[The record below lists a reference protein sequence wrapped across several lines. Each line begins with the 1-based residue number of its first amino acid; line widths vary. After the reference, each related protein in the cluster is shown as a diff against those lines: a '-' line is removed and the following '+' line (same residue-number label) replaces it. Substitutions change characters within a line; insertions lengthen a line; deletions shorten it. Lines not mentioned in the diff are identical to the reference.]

1 MSKTINLNLDTS
13 KSDIQNPKILLRQG
27 DGNYQTL
34 RVTITSNGEPTD
46 LTNADVVY
54 LGTTSADHKIID
66 SNITKVDA
74 LNGVIDYR
82 PPKQWGQDMGN
93 FKNSYFEI
101 TTGDSTGS
109 TASFKVSVLEAVDL
123 NAEQAGDYITVVDG
137 IVAVVRKELSDQLA
151 DVQVKTDN
159 ATGLVKQA
167 SDNLVAMAQNYN
179 TDITNKY
186 NDANAKAS
194 NINQLLNT
202 GVIHAKADTAGTADI
217 ANSLPPSFAQ
227 LIKGLEVT
235 DYLTAKKMLYVDQD
249 ATINRMEM
257 TGQAVLAGKTYTSD
271 LQVNGPLEINSTT
284 TANKNFVVQGHAW
297 LNGSV
302 DLYNT
307 LNWGSLTV
315 KGSTNLG
322 GDTVTNKLDVNGPLF
337 AHQDVT
343 IFGQLK
349 TTGGQN
355 IYTTSGSLPQYNIT
369 YEANR
374 VNNLVIVTLNG
385 HLAHWP
391 SWNGVGPTLP
401 NGFRPIRNSTLW
413 LRIDYDILDIIVGTD
428 GSFYNRSSNRDAGI
442 SPSDALGTVLFATN
456 DSFPW

>member
-1 MSKTINLNLDTS
+1 MSKTINLSLDTS

-46 LTNADVVY
+46 LTNADVIY

-137 IVAVVRKELSDQLA
+137 IVAVVRKELSDQLD
-151 DVQVKTDN
+151 DVKTKTDN

-186 NDANAKAS
+186 NDANAKANDVNQKLNS
-194 NINQLLNT
+194 GYFASKNDENIFEKDNHFKGNLSVAGSLNAT
-202 GVIHAKADTAGTADI
+202 ADWAKGTPHANVADNAKIADTANYLNS
-217 ANSLPPSFAQ
+217 ANNQTVNQLTVNGGSVVNGLGSFKNG
-227 LIKGLEVT
+227 IYVENGLNSR
-235 DYLTAKKMLYVDQD
+235 DGIDSY
-249 ATINRMEM
+249 
-257 TGQAVLAGKTYTSD
+257 SD
-271 LQVNGPLEINSTT
+271 LRAHSD
-284 TANKNFVVQGHAW
+284 FV
-297 LNGSV
+297 LS
-302 DLYNT
+302 
-307 LNWGSLTV
+307 
-315 KGSTNLG
+315 
-322 GDTVTNKLDVNGPLF
+322 
-337 AHQDVT
+337 
-343 IFGQLK
+343 GQLK
-349 TTGGQN
+349 AKSHIQN
-355 IYTTSGSLPQYNIT
+355 INVGKLSATIARFGSQVFLSIPTQAWPYEKGTAWTLAYDMVVPAGYRPIGKANLTMINRFKTSYMQLLQDGTMYFSDEDVDNSTQIDISGSWT
-369 YEANR
+369 
-374 VNNLVIVTLNG
+374 
-385 HLAHWP
+385 
-391 SWNGVGPTLP
+391 
-401 NGFRPIRNSTLW
+401 
-413 LRIDYDILDIIVGTD
+413 
-428 GSFYNRSSNRDAGI
+428 
-442 SPSDALGTVLFATN
+442 TN
-456 DSFPW
+456 DDFPY

>member
-34 RVTITSNGEPTD
+34 RVTITSNGDPTD

-151 DVQVKTDN
+151 DVQTKTDN

-202 GVIHAKADTAGTADI
+202 GAFAKVGASNTFSQSQTL
-217 ANSLPPSFAQ
+217 S
-227 LIKGLEVT
+227 
-235 DYLTAKKMLYVDQD
+235 QD
-249 ATINRMEM
+249 
-257 TGQAVLAGKTYTSD
+257 
-271 LQVNGPLEINSTT
+271 
-284 TANKNFVVQGHAW
+284 
-297 LNGSV
+297 
-302 DLYNT
+302 
-307 LNWGSLTV
+307 LTV
-315 KGSTNLG
+315 SGTSYLASTNIYGSTNLKG
-322 GDTVTNKLDVNGPLF
+322 QVTASNQIKGKIDSAASADYAANSGHADNASHSDKTTLTDYIMQENDQVMHSLQLNGNFSVNGDSITQKLDVNGPLF

-349 TTGGQN
+349 TMGGQN
-355 IYTTSGSLPQYNIT
+355 IYTTSGSLSQYNIT

-374 VNNLVIVTLNG
+374 VNDLVMVTFGG
-385 HLAHWP
+385 HLTHWP

-401 NGFRPIRNSTLW
+401 NGFKPVRESTLW
-413 LRIDYDILDIIVGTD
+413 LRIDYDIFDIVIGTD
-428 GSFYNRSSNRDAGI
+428 GSFYNRSTNRDAGI
-442 SPSDALGTVLFATN
+442 SPSDAHGTAIYVTN

>member
-1 MSKTINLNLDTS
+1 VSKTINLNLDTS

-46 LTNADVVY
+46 LTNADVIY

-74 LNGVIDYR
+74 LNGVIDYQ

-151 DVQVKTDN
+151 DVKTKTDN

-202 GVIHAKADTAGTADI
+202 GAFAKVGDSNTFSENQTMSKDLTVGGALHANADWSHNSEHAINADYADN
-217 ANSLPPSFAQ
+217 AN
-227 LIKGLEVT
+227 
-235 DYLTAKKMLYVDQD
+235 YL
-249 ATINRMEM
+249 NSSNN
-257 TGQAVLAGKTYTSD
+257 QAVNQLT
-271 LQVNGPLEINSTT
+271 VNG
-284 TANKNFVVQGHAW
+284 
-297 LNGSV
+297 GSV
-302 DLYNT
+302 
-307 LNWGSLTV
+307 
-315 KGSTNLG
+315 
-322 GDTVTNKLDVNGPLF
+322 VNGLGSF
-337 AHQDVT
+337 KNGIYVENGLNSRDGIDSYGDLRAHSDFVLS
-343 IFGQLK
+343 GQLK
-349 TTGGQN
+349 AKSHIQN
-355 IYTTSGSLPQYNIT
+355 INVGKLSATIARFGSQVFLSIPTQAWP
-369 YEANR
+369 YEKGTAW
-374 VNNLVIVTLNG
+374 TLAYDMVVPAG
-385 HLAHWP
+385 Y
-391 SWNGVGPTLP
+391 
-401 NGFRPIRNSTLW
+401 RPIGKANLTMINRFKSSYMQLFQDGTMYFSSEDVDNSTQ
-413 LRIDYDILDIIVGTD
+413 ID
-428 GSFYNRSSNRDAGI
+428 I
-442 SPSDALGTVLFATN
+442 SGNWTTN
-456 DSFPW
+456 DDFPE